1 MLEFPLD
8 LLVQNT
14 PNPFWHTPLSGCL
27 AVDSLPCP
35 EPGVPRHPQVGS
47 FRAARL
53 EH

>member
-27 AVDSLPCP
+27 AVDSSLALSRGFPDTP
-35 EPGVPRHPQVGS
+35 K
-47 FRAARL
+47 
-53 EH
+53 